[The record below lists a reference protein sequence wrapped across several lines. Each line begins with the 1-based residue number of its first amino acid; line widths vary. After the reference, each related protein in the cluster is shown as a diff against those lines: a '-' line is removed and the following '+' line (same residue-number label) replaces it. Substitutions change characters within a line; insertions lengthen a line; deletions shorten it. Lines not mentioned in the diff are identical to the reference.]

1 MVPLLLQSKSKSP
14 DFPLQVF
21 YFPQG
26 CIRIYGGC
34 GADESTVSYCI
45 LIHLNYMEAK
55 CVCLSLCVCAFV
67 SVGESDRQ

>member
-1 MVPLLLQSKSKSP
+1 M
-14 DFPLQVF
+14 
-21 YFPQG
+21 
-26 CIRIYGGC
+26 YGGC

>member
-1 MVPLLLQSKSKSP
+1 M
-14 DFPLQVF
+14 
-21 YFPQG
+21 
-26 CIRIYGGC
+26 YGGC
-34 GADESTVSYCI
+34 GADESTVSYSI